1 MRCTN
6 SVYCS
11 ENGVTAVITDQG
23 SSDNTD
29 FILSKHAFSRMAQT
43 TDAAASLLALG
54 VLDIDF
60 NIDGNIKKL
69 SSSYNPFCI
78 NICLFFYLTEAFIF
92 LSVSSVACSYPDKNI
107 TIKIDESSNNP
118 YYLAFVIWYQQGR
131 RDITAVQLCEVL
143 SDN

>member
-1 MRCTN
+1 
-6 SVYCS
+6 
-11 ENGVTAVITDQG
+11 VTAVITDQA

-29 FILSKHAFSRMAQT
+29 FILGKHAFSRMAQT

-78 NICLFFYLTEAFIF
+78 NICLFFL
-92 LSVSSVACSYPDKNI
+92 LN
-107 TIKIDESSNNP
+107 
-118 YYLAFVIWYQQGR
+118 
-131 RDITAVQLCEVL
+131 
-143 SDN
+143 